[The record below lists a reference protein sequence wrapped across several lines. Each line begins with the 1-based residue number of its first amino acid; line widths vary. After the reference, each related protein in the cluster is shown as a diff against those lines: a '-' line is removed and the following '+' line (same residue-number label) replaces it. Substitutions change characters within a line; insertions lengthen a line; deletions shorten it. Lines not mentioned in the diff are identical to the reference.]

1 MEFGQKMKSLYF
13 KTKFREVQMKIKN
26 IIDVLSIGVIIGFIA
41 GFLNSLDPITANRY
55 IQYKMFRLV
64 AINLQE
70 FLNTNV
76 FLFLIISMILYL
88 YILWFL
94 FVNKIRFDKNKA
106 AQFGRIIII
115 VTIAILFIGFFKK
128 FLAKSFIFLLIKNFP
143 GRIIELMTGKL
154 SFSDF
159 SNLFKTHIWETI
171 FLAISAIVIALL
183 YRLVRKLK
191 WEKILTI
198 IKARLII
205 IKIKH
210 ARRTAFVLV
219 VFLLILN
226 LAIVVGKRI
235 NLPKGPNVI
244 LIVVDTLRAD
254 HLSCYGY
261 SRKTSPNIDNL
272 SLDSVLFKNAISPA
286 PWTAPSIGSLLT
298 SQYPSVLGFKD
309 DAVKI
314 NDKFLTLAEI
324 FKENYYKTKGIISHE
339 YVSHKVGFNQGFDSY
354 DEDNSRG
361 EYDISSP
368 SITEKAISFI
378 KEHHKNH
385 KFFLFLHYF
394 DPHCN
399 FNMHPNY
406 NYYPN
411 YSGTLTS
418 GQTQVELLE
427 KAPSMSADD
436 IKYIK
441 ALYDSEISFTDEYI
455 GKFLNKLKELG
466 LYNNTLIIFT
476 ADHGEEF
483 LERGDYWIG
492 HCKTLYQELIHV
504 PLIIKL
510 PGKNKKKIIDKY
522 IGLIDLMPTIIDYAG
537 LRIPNEYEGE
547 IVNINDEK
555 ELKSKIIIS
564 ETKKKANLQSVIWRP
579 WKFIYDPNGN
589 LEQLFNL
596 KKDPNESKNVALK
609 DERILKEME
618 TILQNWNDY
627 VKLNKSEAKAQI
639 PNFTEEQ
646 KKRLK
651 SLGYI
656 K

>member
-1 MEFGQKMKSLYF
+1 
-13 KTKFREVQMKIKN
+13 MKIKN
-26 IIDVLSIGVIIGFIA
+26 IIDVLSIGVIIGFTS
-41 GFLNSLDPITANRY
+41 GFLNSLDPIRANRY
-55 IQYKMFRLV
+55 IQHKMFRLV

-70 FLNTNV
+70 FLNANV
-76 FLFLIISMILYL
+76 LLFLIISMVLYL

-94 FVNKIRFDKNKA
+94 FVNKIKFDKNKA
-106 AQFGRIIII
+106 VQFGRVIII
-115 VTIAILFIGFFKK
+115 VTITILFIGFFKI
-128 FLAKSFIFLLIKNFP
+128 FLAKIYIFNLIKTFF
-143 GRIIELMTGKL
+143 GRIIELMTGEIY
-154 SFSDF
+154 FSDF
-159 SNLFKTHIWETI
+159 LNLFRKHIWETI
-171 FLAISAIVIALL
+171 FLAISAVVIALL
-183 YRLVRKLK
+183 FRLVRKLK
-191 WEKILTI
+191 WERILTI
-198 IKARLII
+198 IKAIFII
-205 IKIKH
+205 IKIRH
-210 ARRTAFVLV
+210 VRRMAFVLV

-226 LAIVVGKRI
+226 SAIVVDKRI
-235 NLPKGPNVI
+235 NLAKGIDSPKGPNVI

-261 SRKTSPNIDNL
+261 NRKTSPNIDNL
-272 SLDSVLFKNAISPA
+272 SLDSILFKNAIAPA

-298 SQYPSVLGFKD
+298 SQYPSVLGFTD

-314 NDKFLTLAEI
+314 NDKFLTLAEV
-324 FKENYYKTKGIISHE
+324 FKGNYYKTKGIISHV
-339 YVSHKVGFNQGFDSY
+339 YASHEMGFNQGFDAY

-361 EYDISSP
+361 TGYISSP

-378 KEHHKNH
+378 KKHHKKH

-399 FNMHPNY
+399 FFMHPNY

-411 YSGTLTS
+411 YSGTLAS
-418 GQTQVELLE
+418 NLNILELLE
-427 KAPSMSADD
+427 KAPTMSADD
-436 IKYIK
+436 IKYLK

-455 GKFLNKLKELG
+455 GKLLDKLKELR
-466 LYNNTLIIFT
+466 LYDNTLIIFT
-476 ADHGEEF
+476 ADHGEGF

-492 HCKTLYQELIHV
+492 HTKTLYQELIHV

-510 PGKNKKKIIDKY
+510 PGNNKGKISDKY
-522 IGLIDLMPTIIDYAG
+522 IGLIDLMPIIIDYAG
-537 LRIPNEYEGE
+537 LRIPNEHEGE

-564 ETKKKANLQSVIWRP
+564 ETKKKANLQSVIRRP
-579 WKFIYDPNGN
+579 WKFIYEPNQN
-589 LEQLFNL
+589 LKQLFNL
-596 KKDPNESKNVALK
+596 KKDPIESKNVALK
-609 DERILKEME
+609 NERILKEME
-618 TILQNWNDY
+618 TILQKWNDY
-627 VKLNKSEAKAQI
+627 VKLKKSEAKAQI

>member
-1 MEFGQKMKSLYF
+1 
-13 KTKFREVQMKIKN
+13 MKIKN
-26 IIDVLSIGVIIGFIA
+26 IIDVLLIGVIIGFIS

-76 FLFLIISMILYL
+76 LLFLIISMVLYL

-94 FVNKIRFDKNKA
+94 FVNKIKFDKNKA
-106 AQFGRIIII
+106 VQFGRIIII
-115 VTIAILFIGFFKK
+115 VMIAILFIGFFKK
-128 FLAKSFIFLLIKNFP
+128 FLAESYIFHLVKNFV
-143 GRIIELMTGKL
+143 GRRIIGLMTGNI

-159 SNLFKTHIWETI
+159 LNLFRKYIWETI
-171 FLAISAIVIALL
+171 FLAISAVVIALL
-183 YRLVRKLK
+183 FRLVRKLK

-198 IKARLII
+198 IKAIFII

-210 ARRTAFVLV
+210 VRRTAFVLV

-226 LAIVVGKRI
+226 LAIVVDKRI
-235 NLPKGPNVI
+235 NLPKASNVI

-261 SRKTSPNIDNL
+261 NRKTSPNIDNL
-272 SLDSVLFKNAISPA
+272 SLDSALFKNAISTA

-298 SQYPSVLGFKD
+298 SQYPSVLGFID

-314 NDKFLTLAEI
+314 DDKFLTLAEI
-324 FKENYYKTKGIISHE
+324 FKGNYYKTKGIISHE
-339 YVSHKVGFNQGFDSY
+339 YVSHSVGFNQGFDSY

-361 EYDISSP
+361 TGHISSP

-378 KEHHKNH
+378 KKHHKKH

-399 FNMHPNY
+399 FYMHPSY

-418 GQTQVELLE
+418 GLTILELLK
-427 KAPSMSADD
+427 KAPTMSADD

-455 GKFLNKLKELG
+455 GKLLDKLKELR
-466 LYNNTLIIFT
+466 LYNNSLIIFT
-476 ADHGEEF
+476 ADHGEAF
-483 LERGDYWIG
+483 CERGDYWIG

-510 PGKNKKKIIDKY
+510 PGNNKKKIIDKY
-522 IGLIDLMPTIIDYAG
+522 ISLIDLMPTIIDYAG
-537 LRIPNEYEGE
+537 LRIPNEHEGE

-555 ELKSKIIIS
+555 ELKSKIIMS
-564 ETKKKANLQSVIWRP
+564 ETKKKANLQSVIRRP
-579 WKFIYDPNGN
+579 WKFIYEPNQN
-589 LEQLFNL
+589 LKQLFNL
-596 KKDPNESKNVALK
+596 KKDPIESKNVALK
-609 DERILKEME
+609 NERILKEME
-618 TILQNWNDY
+618 TILQKWNDY
-627 VKLNKSEAKAQI
+627 VKLKKSEAKAQI
-639 PNFTEEQ
+639 PDFTEEQ